1 MSIEKLTEFAKLADD
16 KSSNTEGLELEKGFP
31 SVVQP
36 ARQWFNWL
44 LNSLTK
50 KINEIIDGKLDVD
63 ATAVSAEKLSKAINI
78 GGVSFDG
85 TEDIDLAGV
94 NKKGN
99 QDTSGNAD
107 TTSKLKTSR
116 KIEIKGV
123 VKGSVDF
130 DGSGDVV
137 INTTGGDTLGEK
149 AIAFIRLNGSSFQ
162 LIKSRGFASVSLI
175 GNGVIEFTLA
185 SDAPDTDYG
194 LICTGTANGYAAI
207 SLQENEGFARTKSK
221 FQLLGA
227 YGGDNTLGAYTP
239 KICTVVVY
247 Y

>member
-63 ATAVSAEKLSKAINI
+63 ATAK
-78 GGVSFDG
+78 
-85 TEDIDLAGV
+85 T
-94 NKKGN
+94 
-99 QDTSGNAD
+99 AD
-107 TTSKLKTSR
+107 KLKNPR
-116 KIEIKGV
+116 KISLTGV
-123 VKGSVDF
+123 VQGDVDF
-130 DGSGDVV
+130 DGDGDVT
-137 INTTGGDTLGEK
+137 INTTGGATLGEK
-149 AIAFIRLNGSSFQ
+149 AIAIIRLNGATFD
-162 LIKSRGFASVSLI
+162 LVGSRGFASVTNI
-175 GNGVIEFTLA
+175 GDGKIEFTLT
-185 SDAPDTDYG
+185 DEAPNLDYG
-194 LICTGTANGYAAI
+194 LLCTGTANGYAAI
-207 SLQENEGFARTKSK
+207 SLQENEDFPRTQSK

-227 YGGDNTLGAYTP
+227 YGGDNTLGPYTP
-239 KICTVVVY
+239 KVCTVVVY